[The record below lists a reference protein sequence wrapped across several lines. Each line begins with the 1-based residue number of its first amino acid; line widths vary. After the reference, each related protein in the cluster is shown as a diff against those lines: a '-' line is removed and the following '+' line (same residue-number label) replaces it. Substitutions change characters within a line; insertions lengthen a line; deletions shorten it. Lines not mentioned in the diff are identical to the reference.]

1 MSKIRVLPE
10 LVANKIAAGEVVE
23 RPASVV
29 KELVEN
35 AIDAGAHRIFVD
47 TEAGGKRL
55 IRVSDDGS
63 GMSPDDALLSFER
76 HATSKMKTAEDLL
89 SIATLGF
96 RGEAM
101 PSIAAVSRVLM
112 ETRSAESNVGSQ
124 VEIAGGKMIAVREV
138 AATPGTTI
146 TVRDLFYNIPAR
158 RKFLKSEST
167 ELGHISSL
175 VTHYALAN
183 PQIYFQLHSTTNEIL
198 NVAPVETFRERIFQ
212 IFGRDLLSQLIE
224 IEGQSAELAEP
235 AEFTPGR
242 TDGSA
247 DRRDAEHP
255 AERIRISGY
264 VSLPEVHRLN
274 RNAIYIFVNR
284 RLVRD
289 RLLMHA
295 LTEAYHNLMPSAV
308 YPAALVFIDMP
319 FSEVDVNVH
328 PSKIEVRFRRSALVH
343 DLLRDTIRGSILRQ
357 KPIASF
363 RPKERI
369 TPEDIAA
376 QSAAQEHLGS
386 DSLGAELGSTGMTG
400 PSTTDRRAMAPA
412 PTLPAFKLRSEV
424 PEPETLRMKFD
435 PAIALSPYSPSLGP
449 SENALGGG
457 CGGSVVSGEISPF
470 TENEIATLIDH
481 HITPLGQIR
490 DSFIVA
496 TDDRDLYLIDQHVAH
511 ERVLFELQ
519 LKERARGTLQGQRLL
534 LPMIIELDPRQLSIL
549 ENILPEM
556 EHSGFDVEPFGHKTI
571 AVKSAP
577 AGVDAGDVEALLR
590 EILDALERETQAV
603 NIEKLQNK
611 IAASVACHAAIKVN
625 MKLDQDKMRWL
636 IDELMKTDYPM
647 SCPHGRPVV
656 IRYTLRE
663 IERAFKRP

>member
-10 LVANKIAAGEVVE
+10 IVANKIAAGEVVE

-55 IRVSDDGS
+55 IRVSDDGC
-63 GMSPDDALLSFER
+63 GMSPDDALLAFER

-96 RGEAM
+96 RGEAI

-112 ETRSAESNVGSQ
+112 ETRSLELPVGSQ
-124 VEIAGGKMIAVREV
+124 VEIAGGRMLAVKEV

-198 NVAPVETFRERIFQ
+198 NVAPVETYRERIFQ

-224 IEGQSAELAEP
+224 IEGHSAELAE
-235 AEFTPGR
+235 ATGFEPGG
-242 TDGSA
+242 TNESPDGLEG
-247 DRRDAEHP
+247 DP
-255 AERIRISGY
+255 PGQRIRITGF

-295 LTEAYHNLMPSAV
+295 MTEAYHNLMPSAV
-308 YPAALVFIDMP
+308 YPAALVFIDIP

-343 DLLRDTIRGSILRQ
+343 DLLRDTIRGGILKQ
-357 KPIASF
+357 KPIATF
-363 RPKERI
+363 RPRDRV
-369 TPEDIAA
+369 TPEDVAV
-376 QSAAQEHLGS
+376 QSAAQENLGS
-386 DSLGAELGSTGMTG
+386 DPLGAELESRGMPASSMAG
-400 PSTTDRRAMAPA
+400 PPVMTRAQA
-412 PTLPAFKLRSEV
+412 LPAFKLRPDV
-424 PEPETLRMKFD
+424 PEPENLRMRFD
-435 PAIALSPYSPSLGP
+435 PSIALSAYSPVPGL
-449 SENALGGG
+449 SENALRGG
-457 CGGSVVSGEISPF
+457 CEGSGASGEASPF

-556 EHSGFDVEPFGHKTI
+556 VHSGFDVEPFGHKTI

-577 AGVDAGDVEALLR
+577 AGVDASDVEALLR
-590 EILDALERETQAV
+590 EILDALERESQAV
-603 NIEKLQNK
+603 NIEKLQTK

-647 SCPHGRPVV
+647 SCPHGRPVI

>member
-10 LVANKIAAGEVVE
+10 IVANKIAAGEVVE

-47 TEAGGKRL
+47 TEAGGRRL
-55 IRVSDDGS
+55 IRVSDDGC
-63 GMSPDDALLSFER
+63 GMPPDDALLAFER

-96 RGEAM
+96 RGEAI

-112 ETRSAESNVGSQ
+112 ETRSLESPVGSQ
-124 VEIAGGKMIAVREV
+124 VEMAGGRMIAVKEV
-138 AATPGTTI
+138 AAAPGTTI

-183 PQIYFQLHSTTNEIL
+183 PQIHFQLHSTTNEIL
-198 NVAPVETFRERIFQ
+198 NVSPVESFRERIFQ

-224 IEGQSAELAEP
+224 IEGQSAELVEAAGIAP
-235 AEFTPGR
+235 AEANQPPER
-242 TDGSA
+242 QEEPRPS
-247 DRRDAEHP
+247 
-255 AERIRISGY
+255 ERIRISGF

-289 RLLMHA
+289 RLLMHG
-295 LTEAYHNLMPSAV
+295 LSEAYHNLMPSAV
-308 YPAALVFIDMP
+308 YPAALVFINMP

-343 DLLRDTIRGSILRQ
+343 DLLRDTIRGGILKQ

-363 RPKERI
+363 RPKDRV
-369 TPEDIAA
+369 TPDDLAA
-376 QSAAQEHLGS
+376 HSAAQDNLGTEGLGPEL
-386 DSLGAELGSTGMTG
+386 DSRGMPGSSTVGPHHTG
-400 PSTTDRRAMAPA
+400 PTQALSAFRLRPEMA
-412 PTLPAFKLRSEV
+412 
-424 PEPETLRMKFD
+424 EPETLRMRFD
-435 PAIALSPYSPSLGP
+435 PAIALSPYSPISGA
-449 SENALGGG
+449 SENALPGG
-457 CGGSVVSGEISPF
+457 CGGSSVSGEVSPF

-534 LPMIIELDPRQLSIL
+534 LPMIVELDPRQLSIL

-577 AGVDAGDVEALLR
+577 AGVVAGDVEALLR
-590 EILDALERETQAV
+590 EILDALERESQAV
-603 NIEKLQNK
+603 NIEKLQTK

-647 SCPHGRPVV
+647 SCPHGRPVI

>member
-1 MSKIRVLPE
+1 MSKIRVLSE
-10 LVANKIAAGEVVE
+10 IVANKIAAGEVVE

-35 AIDAGAHRIFVD
+35 ALDAGAHKVFVD

-55 IRVSDDGS
+55 IRVIDDGC
-63 GMSPDDALLSFER
+63 GMTPDDALLAFER
-76 HATSKMKTAEDLL
+76 HATSKMKSAEDLL

-96 RGEAM
+96 RGEAI
-101 PSIAAVSRVLM
+101 PSIAAVSRVVM
-112 ETRSAESNVGSQ
+112 ETRSLESPVGSQ
-124 VEIAGGKMIAVREV
+124 VEIAGGKIIAVKEV

-183 PQIYFQLHSTTNEIL
+183 PQIHFQLRSTTNEIL
-198 NVAPVETFRERIFQ
+198 NVAPVESFRERIFQ
-212 IFGRDLLSQLIE
+212 IFGRELLSQLIE
-224 IEGQSAELAEP
+224 IEGRSAELVEGAELAGGES
-235 AEFTPGR
+235 AEETEKPGR
-242 TDGSA
+242 D
-247 DRRDAEHP
+247 DRV
-255 AERIRISGY
+255 ERLQIHGF

-274 RNAIYIFVNR
+274 RNAIYLFVNR

-308 YPAALVFIDMP
+308 YPAALVFIEMP

-343 DLLRDTIRGSILRQ
+343 DLLRDTIRGALLKQ

-363 RPKERI
+363 RPKDRL
-369 TPEDIAA
+369 THEDIAMRT
-376 QSAAQEHLGS
+376 AAQDNLGT
-386 DSLGAELGSTGMTG
+386 DSLGVELESKGISGTWTADSAAIEHGQR
-400 PSTTDRRAMAPA
+400 PSPFR
-412 PTLPAFKLRSEV
+412 LR
-424 PEPETLRMKFD
+424 PDPLEPESMRMRFD
-435 PAIALSPYSPSLGP
+435 PALALSAYSPFQSIPG
-449 SENALGGG
+449 NALPRG
-457 CGGSVVSGEISPF
+457 CAGSGSAGAVEPI
-470 TENEIATLIDH
+470 TETEIATLLDH

-511 ERVLFELQ
+511 ERILFELQ

-534 LPMIIELDPRQLSIL
+534 LPIIIELDPRQLSIL
-549 ENILPEM
+549 ESILPEM
-556 EHSGFDVEPFGHKTI
+556 ETSGFDVEPFGHKTI
-571 AVKSAP
+571 AIKSSP
-577 AGVDAGDVEALLR
+577 AGVDAGDVEILLR

-603 NIEKLQNK
+603 NIDKLQTK

-625 MKLDQDKMRWL
+625 MKLDQNKMQWL

-647 SCPHGRPVV
+647 SCPHGRPVI

-663 IERAFKRP
+663 IERAFNRP